1 MSATIPLEALQPGK
15 PQTAY
20 EPIFN
25 VTLKTTQLMNT
36 TPPPSSTSS
45 VNQNSQT
52 TAPLLGT
59 IALIWGLG
67 GFFCLLLFAIYRLA
81 PIAWNTL
88 QEPLSPLQY
97 VVLVVNSLFMAHS
110 EGYKGF
116 QKAYSP
122 RVVARAD
129 YLRKHTTPLLTLLA
143 PFFCMTYFA
152 APRKRILTSWILTVA
167 IIILIIIFQRLPFPW
182 RGILDAGVVIGLS
195 WGIVSTG
202 YFAWRVFVSGQAA
215 SDPEVV

>member
-1 MSATIPLEALQPGK
+1 
-15 PQTAY
+15 
-20 EPIFN
+20 
-25 VTLKTTQLMNT
+25 MNN
-36 TPPPSSTSS
+36 TPPPTHADSG
-45 VNQNSQT
+45 NQNTQAT
-52 TAPLLGT
+52 WPLLGH
-59 IALIWGLG
+59 AAMLWGLG
-67 GFFCLLLFAIYRLA
+67 GFLLLLIFAVYRLA

-88 QEPLSPLQY
+88 QEPLSALQY
-97 VVLVVNSLFMAHS
+97 LVLVVNCVFMAHS

-122 RVVARAD
+122 RVVARAE
-129 YLRKHTTPLLTLLA
+129 YLREHATPLLTLLA

-152 APRKRILTSWILTVA
+152 APRKRLLTSWILTVA
-167 IIILIIIFQRLPFPW
+167 IIILVIIVQRLPSPW

-202 YFAWRVFVSGQAA
+202 YFAWRVFVSGHAA